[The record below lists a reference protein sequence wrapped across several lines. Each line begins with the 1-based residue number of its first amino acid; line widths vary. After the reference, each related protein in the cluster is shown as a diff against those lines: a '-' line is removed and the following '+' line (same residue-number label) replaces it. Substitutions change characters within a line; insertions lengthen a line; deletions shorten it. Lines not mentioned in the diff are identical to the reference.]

1 MLIHWRHKKPLRHCD
16 EGYTSVGSCKSRWA
30 DDIHAVDYFFYFFLY
45 YASKECDNVKPENLN
60 FKDTEK
66 DERGLD
72 FLTIYRIHKQCPN
85 RKQTEEIWTG
95 SLNTEAEAASIM
107 LPLQSVYGR
116 DQGMSEFS
124 VYKIYCLLRCLHLVC
139 FWRQCR
145 NVLCCLWYLT
155 ILSVW
160 RLLES
165 IKMAFEGMV

>member
-30 DDIHAVDYFFYFFLY
+30 DDIHAVDYFFYFFCIMQV
-45 YASKECDNVKPENLN
+45 KNVTMLSQR
-60 FKDTEK
+60 TWT
-66 DERGLD
+66 L
-72 FLTIYRIHKQCPN
+72 RILRKTREDWISWQHKQCPN

-95 SLNTEAEAASIM
+95 SLNTEAEAEAASIM